1 MKLTYRNRTLFN
13 FNRINTLI
21 IATLLALS
29 ISKVSSAEPQLLA
42 TIGKPA
48 VLFTPDEMAVDGS
61 EYTYLLKKIQNKIYR
76 ISPDGKEIIDWKPNK
91 HKLHRIKSILNSPTE
106 YLYTLDRNCEIKP
119 CKEVLSQWSQAGELV
134 TSVKLPSSQTTDS
147 KILTSNNNK
156 FITKTANKIQIYS
169 ATGLLTKEL
178 DGYINPAAPSE
189 KNPFS
194 TIQDIAINAKNE
206 LIVIDKDKKRIV
218 PINLNGKLIRPVI
231 TDTTAIYAQDS
242 GSSALVYD
250 RNGYIYR
257 SQFYSSDA
265 TSPLCNCIKQFDQ
278 TGKLVGKIGS
288 TGSKLGEFSYPTKL
302 SLSQLNNFL
311 VFDTDNWRVQKLTS
325 SGQAL
330 WSAGDEPGRLRYLGS
345 FAIDTDKN
353 LYVFNNGFH
362 RVEKFA
368 PNGEF
373 ISSWGSLGKGLGQFE
388 GLAGI
393 KISPNNKLYIQD
405 SVLYSGNTERTDRVQ
420 VFSTEGVLLD
430 NYTGSVPSFDK
441 FGNQYSLI
449 FKKTPIVD
457 SIQYFIQK
465 TDING
470 DTSEHA
476 LDINIYPTNS
486 AFVFGDY
493 LCSKSLAIDSQQNI
507 YLLQCSVDLGGSL
520 HAPLYFGTVELVKVS
535 LATGA
540 IVSRRFLYKGSQ
552 LYSPPALSS
561 SLSISADDIIY
572 TSNNS
577 DSSFDNSLTTPNL
590 TLFNTALEPIGN
602 YPVSN
607 TGSVQVKHGQVYVVN
622 TNKER
627 IEVYSSSS
635 LLKAP
640 IVTEF
645 KKLNTKGAVRLT
657 WQDRTTDETGFNI
670 YRCKGIETNIGV
682 LRRYSCNDFTL
693 IKTTKANVTS
703 VRLPPPA
710 NFQTNDVYIYRV
722 TALKNTKESLPLD
735 SRPYFYY

>member
-1 MKLTYRNRTLFN
+1 MKLTYRNETLLKAN
-13 FNRINTLI
+13 KINTLI
-21 IATLLALS
+21 IVTLLALS

-48 VLFTPDEMAVDGS
+48 VLYNSFDEMAINGS
-61 EYTYLLKKIQNKIYR
+61 EYTYLLKKSQNKIHR

-91 HKLHRIKSILNSPTE
+91 SKLHRIKSILNSPAD

-119 CKEVLSQWSQAGELV
+119 CKEVLSKWSQAGELV

-147 KILTSNNNK
+147 KILISNNNK
-156 FITKTANKIQIYS
+156 SITKTANKIQIYS
-169 ATGLLTKEL
+169 AAGLLTKEL
-178 DGYINPAAPSE
+178 DGFINPQAPSE
-189 KNPFS
+189 KNLFS

-288 TGSKLGEFSYPTKL
+288 TGSKLGQFSYPNKL
-302 SLSQLNNFL
+302 SLSPSNNFIVL
-311 VFDTDNWRVQKLTS
+311 DAGNWRVQKLTS
-325 SGQAL
+325 TGEGL
-330 WSAGDEPGRLRYLGS
+330 WSVGDEQGRLSYPDSL
-345 FAIDTDKN
+345 AIDKDKN
-353 LYVFNNGFH
+353 FYVLNNGFH
-362 RVEKFA
+362 RIEKFA
-368 PNGEF
+368 PNGDF
-373 ISSWGSLGKGLGQFE
+373 IKSWGSLGKDLGQFE
-388 GLAGI
+388 DPTGI
-393 KISPNNKLYIQD
+393 TIGPNNKIYIQD
-405 SVLYSGNTERTDRVQ
+405 YVLYSGNTEQTSRVQ
-420 VFSTEGVLLD
+420 VFSTEGMLLD
-430 NYTGSVPSFDK
+430 NYTGSLPSFDK
-441 FGNQYSLI
+441 FGNKYAFTLKQDLTLNSNRYLI
-449 FKKTPIVD
+449 E
-457 SIQYFIQK
+457 K
-465 TDING
+465 TDTEGTISELNLDIYT
-470 DTSEHA
+470 DTSIGG
-476 LDINIYPTNS
+476 LVLGTYPCDS
-486 AFVFGDY
+486 
-493 LCSKSLAIDSQQNI
+493 SLAIDSRQNI
-507 YLLQCSVDLGGSL
+507 YFLKCSISASGLPRATFYGGV
-520 HAPLYFGTVELVKVS
+520 TLVKTS
-535 LATGA
+535 FSTGA
-540 IVSRRFLYKGSQ
+540 IISKRSLYEGSQ
-552 LYSPPALSS
+552 SYSAPVLSA

-572 TSNNS
+572 TNNNS
-577 DSSFDNSLTTPNL
+577 SSSFDDTLMTPNL

-602 YPVSN
+602 YPVSD
-607 TGSVQVKHGQVYVVN
+607 TRSVQVKHKQVYVVN
-622 TNKER
+622 AAKGR
-627 IEVYSSSS
+627 IEVYGSSS

-645 KKLNTKGAVRLT
+645 KKLNTKSVVHLT

-670 YRCKGIETNIGV
+670 YRCKGIETNPGFSG
-682 LRRYSCNDFTL
+682 YSCNDFTL

-703 VRLPPPA
+703 ARLPPPA

-722 TALKNTKESLPLD
+722 TALKNTEESLPLD

>member
-1 MKLTYRNRTLFN
+1 MKLTYRKNDLYKFSKTN
-13 FNRINTLI
+13 ALI
-21 IATLLALS
+21 IVTLCALS

-61 EYTYLLKKIQNKIYR
+61 EYTYLLKKVQNKIYR

-147 KILTSNNNK
+147 KILIGNNNR

-169 ATGLLTKEL
+169 AAGLLTKEL

-231 TDTTAIYAQDS
+231 TDTTAIYAEDL
-242 GSSALVYD
+242 SSSTLIYD
-250 RNGYIYR
+250 HNGYIYR
-257 SQFYSSDA
+257 SQFHSSYNIV
-265 TSPLCNCIKQFDQ
+265 PPCNCIQQFDQ

-288 TGSKLGEFSYPTKL
+288 TGSKLGQLYSPTKL
-302 SLSQLNNFL
+302 SLSQSNNFL
-311 VFDTDNWRVQKLTS
+311 VFDAGNWRVQKLTS
-325 SGQAL
+325 RGEGL
-330 WSAGDEPGRLRYLGS
+330 WSVGDEHGIMINPSG
-345 FAIDTDKN
+345 FVIDTDKN
-353 LYVFNNGFH
+353 LYVLDSAFH

-368 PNGEF
+368 PNGDF
-373 ISSWGSLGKGLGQFE
+373 INSWGSLGKDLGEFE
-388 GLAGI
+388 DTTGI
-393 KISPNNKLYIQD
+393 AIGPNNKIYIQD
-405 SVLYSGNTERTDRVQ
+405 YVLYSGNTEQTSRVQ

-430 NYTGSVPSFDK
+430 NYTGSLPSFDK
-441 FGNQYSLI
+441 FGNKYSLI
-449 FKKTPIVD
+449 LKENPMLYNK
-457 SIQYFIQK
+457 QYFIQK
-465 TDING
+465 NDTEGLISELPLNMFINSYDVWTG
-470 DTSEHA
+470 SGE
-476 LDINIYPTNS
+476 YPCNR
-486 AFVFGDY
+486 
-493 LCSKSLAIDSQQNI
+493 SLAIDSQQNI
-507 YLLQCSVDLGGSL
+507 YFLRCSRGIGGSP
-520 HAPLYFGTVELVKVS
+520 HNPTYFGSVNLIKTSFNAGTILATRPIYDGVNYYWPIRFSAS
-535 LATGA
+535 LA
-540 IVSRRFLYKGSQ
+540 
-552 LYSPPALSS
+552 
-561 SLSISADDIIY
+561 ISEHDIIY
-572 TSNNS
+572 TNDNAIS
-577 DSSFDNSLTTPNL
+577 DYSSTISTPKL
-590 TLFNTALEPIGN
+590 TLFNTELDPIGS
-602 YPVSN
+602 YPV
-607 TGSVQVKHGQVYVVN
+607 GSISPVQLKNSQVYVN
-622 TNKER
+622 TGLIK
-627 IEVYSSSS
+627 IYDPSS
-635 LLKAP
+635 LIKAP

-657 WQDRTTDETGFNI
+657 WQDRTIDETGFNI
-670 YRCKGIETNIGV
+670 YRCKGIANNASLLID
-682 LRRYSCNDFTL
+682 YNCNDFTL

-722 TALKNTKESLPLD
+722 TALKNTEESLPLD